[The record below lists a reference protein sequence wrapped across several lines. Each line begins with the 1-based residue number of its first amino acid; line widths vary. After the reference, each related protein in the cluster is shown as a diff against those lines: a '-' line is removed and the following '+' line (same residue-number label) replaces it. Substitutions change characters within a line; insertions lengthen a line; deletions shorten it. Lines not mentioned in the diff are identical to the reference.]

1 LKHKKINDKY
11 ASLISMTKNIEE
23 IRWGNTVQYT
33 EVLISKELDLVEFQ
47 SDLLESKLK
56 VNFVL
61 DTF

>member
-1 LKHKKINDKY
+1 
-11 ASLISMTKNIEE
+11 MTKNIEE